1 MFSGVR
7 HNSNHV
13 KCAQI
18 TFKADLFL
26 ISQLRKQ
33 KSAVLYLI
41 PSVSIEKYTILEVG
55 LCDVTKGALM
65 GLPPHTPHANL
76 FVKNIPLN

>member
-1 MFSGVR
+1 MFSAVR

-26 ISQLRKQ
+26 ISQLKKQ

-41 PSVSIEKYTILEVG
+41 PYVSIEKYTILEVG

-65 GLPPHTPHANL
+65 GLTRRGVCRPTLHML
-76 FVKNIPLN
+76 IYL

>member
-1 MFSGVR
+1 MFMGPR

-13 KCAQI
+13 KCSQI

-26 ISQLRKQ
+26 ISQLKRQ

-41 PSVSIEKYTILEVG
+41 PSVSMEKYTILEVC

-65 GLPPHTPHANL
+65 GLTRRGVCHPTLHML
-76 FVKNIPLN
+76 IYL